1 VAVQLERLISRLVEE
16 GNAALTQPRQPAEF
30 AYDPDADAIL
40 NDIEQY
46 PQAFVL
52 ACLCNRQGMARQ
64 AWMVPQRLLER
75 FGTLDVG
82 ELAQRSTSDWERAA
96 RQPKAIHRMPEKMAV
111 VLELGVQ
118 RLWAHYGGDAAR
130 IWAEAPPSATVVRR
144 FLEFYGAGP
153 KIATM
158 AVNILVRQFK
168 VPLQDYHFVDI
179 SIDRQVRRVM
189 TRLGLVPAGAND
201 EILIY
206 AAREAHAEFPG
217 IFDLTLW
224 RIGRSV
230 CRELAPRCVEC
241 TLADLCAYAAGADQ
255 AKKL

>member
-1 VAVQLERLISRLVEE
+1 MSVQLERLITRLVED
-16 GNAALTQPRQPAEF
+16 GNAALAQPRQPAEF

-40 NDIEQY
+40 NDLEQY

-52 ACLCNRQGMARQ
+52 ACLCDRRGTARQ
-64 AWMVPQRLLER
+64 AWMVPLRLLER
-75 FGTLDVG
+75 FRTLDIG
-82 ELAQRSTSDWERAA
+82 ELAQRSTSDWERVV
-96 RQPKAIHRMPEKMAV
+96 RQPTPIHRMPEKMAV
-111 VLELGVQ
+111 VLERGVQ
-118 RLWAHYGGDAAR
+118 RIWTQYGGDAAQ

-168 VPLQDYHFVDI
+168 VPLGDYHFVDI

-189 TRLGLVPAGAND
+189 TRLGFAPTGAND
-201 EILIY
+201 LILIY

-217 IFDLTLW
+217 IFDLALW

-230 CRELAPRCVEC
+230 CRESAPRCGEC
-241 TLADLCAYAAGADQ
+241 PLADLCTYAASARQ
-255 AKKL
+255 AG